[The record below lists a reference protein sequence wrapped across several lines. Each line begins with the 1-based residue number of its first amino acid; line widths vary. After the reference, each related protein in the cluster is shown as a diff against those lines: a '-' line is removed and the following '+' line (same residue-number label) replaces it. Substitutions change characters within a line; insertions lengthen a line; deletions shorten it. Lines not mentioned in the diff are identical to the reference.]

1 MDRHS
6 CVIDQAILCDFITE
20 GHFGRHIRSMREV
33 YAGRLAVLRESVQRK
48 LAGALRIPEVEAGV
62 HTVGW
67 LGDGLNALK
76 LARTVVAHKVE
87 VTPLNAFTLKS
98 ALPQGLLLGFG
109 AVDDREIRR
118 GVDVLAVAIEKS
130 AAVA

>member
-1 MDRHS
+1 
-6 CVIDQAILCDFITE
+6 
-20 GHFGRHIRSMREV
+20 
-33 YAGRLAVLRESVQRK
+33 VLRESVQRK

-76 LARTVVAHKVE
+76 VARTVVAHKVE

-98 ALPQGLLLGFG
+98 AGPRDCYWDSGQWMTAKYVVGWTCRPLPLKNLLQ
-109 AVDDREIRR
+109 
-118 GVDVLAVAIEKS
+118 
-130 AAVA
+130 